1 MQTIYDYN
9 IDEFNKS
16 NIISKMNDIGDRI
29 HEEREKDNEEYNKER
44 EKELLYAQFI
54 QGLKLSIK

>member
-1 MQTIYDYN
+1 MQTIYDYS
-9 IDEFNKS
+9 IDEFDKT
-16 NIISKMNDIGDRI
+16 NIINKINGIS
-29 HEEREKDNEEYNKER
+29 EKIQQEQEKNEYNKER